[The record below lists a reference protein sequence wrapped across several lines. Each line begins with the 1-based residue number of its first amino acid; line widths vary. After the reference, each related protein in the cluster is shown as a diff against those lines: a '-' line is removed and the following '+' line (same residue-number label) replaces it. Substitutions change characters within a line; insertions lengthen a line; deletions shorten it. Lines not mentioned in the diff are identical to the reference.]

1 MRFPPT
7 PFVPIHAAVLT
18 GLLGWAL
25 APPVALAADPQGAIA
40 LGPTQAVAAGGP
52 NPPFAGPHSSPGS
65 TRNSIGPQASP
76 SPWAG
81 TVELYGLA
89 PLRTSG
95 TATVRGLSTDFDLDL
110 GQVLQPLTALASL
123 RGSVEYGRLGLLT
136 DLSYLSLQGAQGLS
150 RGGLTA
156 DQSFGPLDRKGA
168 SVAIGSKTIN
178 ASMGLVQG
186 VYDLALRYR
195 FGERESA
202 VARPGS
208 FTVIPYAGIRL
219 VNMQVALGLEG
230 QGSGSSITV
239 TGPNNT
245 FSLNRPAGS
254 FTRYGDLNFTVAQ
267 PLVGSQAM
275 LFLSP
280 RLRLFAR
287 GDIGGFGIDQ
297 PENLSWNAQAGF
309 GYAIGNSTQL
319 NLSWRLLHLGGNN
332 GSPQPSAFDVNEN
345 GIELGLKFFF

>member
-1 MRFPPT
+1 MALGSPPT
-7 PFVPIHAAVLT
+7 
-18 GLLGWAL
+18 
-25 APPVALAADPQGAIA
+25 LAADLLSGSFNSY
-40 LGPTQAVAAGGP
+40 GQAEGLSLP
-52 NPPFAGPHSSPGS
+52 NPPSAASSSLGAP
-65 TRNSIGPQASP
+65 RLP

-81 TVELYGLA
+81 TLELYGLA

-95 TATVRGLSTDFDLDL
+95 TATVRGLGTDFDLDL
-110 GQVLQPLTALASL
+110 GQVLRPLTALASL

-136 DLSYLSLQGAQGLS
+136 DLSYLSLQGAQGVS
-150 RGGLTA
+150 RGGLNA
-156 DQSFGPLDRKGA
+156 DGSFGPLGRKSA
-168 SVAIGSKTIN
+168 SVAIGSTSIN

-202 VARPGS
+202 GARPGS

-219 VNMQVALGLEG
+219 INVHYDLGLEG

-239 TGPNNT
+239 TGPNNS
-245 FSLNRPAGS
+245 FSLNRPASS
-254 FTRYGDLNFTVAQ
+254 FTRYGELSSTVAQ

-287 GDIGGFGIDQ
+287 GDIGGFGLDQ
-297 PENLSWNAQAGF
+297 PENLSWNAQAGL

-319 NLSWRLLHLGGNN
+319 NLSWRLFHLGGSN
-332 GSPQPSAFDVNEN
+332 GAPQPNAFDVNEN
-345 GIELGLKFFF
+345 GIEAGVKFFF

>member
-7 PFVPIHAAVLT
+7 SIVTIHAAVLT
-18 GLLGWAL
+18 GLLGVPMAM
-25 APPVALAADPQGAIA
+25 APPVALAADP
-40 LGPTQAVAAGGP
+40 LGRDPMGPAHVEASAGP
-52 NPPFAGPHSSPGS
+52 NPPSAGPNSSANS
-65 TRNSIGPQASP
+65 TGPQVSP

-95 TATVRGLSTDFDLDL
+95 SATIRGLSTDFDLDL
-110 GQVLQPLTALASL
+110 GQVLRPLTALASL

-136 DLSYLSLQGAQGLS
+136 DLSYLSLQGAQGVS
-150 RGGLTA
+150 RGGLNA
-156 DQSFGPLDRKGA
+156 GGSFGPLGRKSA
-168 SVAIGSKTIN
+168 SVAIGSTSIN

-186 VYDLALRYR
+186 IYDLALRYR
-195 FGERESA
+195 FGERETA

-208 FTVIPYAGIRL
+208 FTVIPYAGVRL
-219 VNMQVALGLEG
+219 VNVQYDLGLDG
-230 QGSGSSITV
+230 QGSASSITV
-239 TGPNNT
+239 SGPNNS

-254 FTRYGDLNFTVAQ
+254 FTRYGELNSTVAQ
-267 PLVGSQAM
+267 PLLGSQAM

-297 PENLSWNAQAGF
+297 PDNLSWNAQAGL

-319 NLSWRLLHLGGNN
+319 NLSWRLLHLGGSN
-332 GSPQPSAFDVNEN
+332 GAPQPNAFDINEN
-345 GIELGLKFFF
+345 GIEAGVKVFF

>member
-1 MRFPPT
+1 MPFPPT
-7 PFVPIHAAVLT
+7 PILTIHAAVLM
-18 GLLGWAL
+18 GLLGVGV
-25 APPVALAADPQGAIA
+25 APPVALAGDPQGGIA
-40 LGPTQAVAAGGP
+40 MVPFQAEGPGGPTPLASGP
-52 NPPFAGPHSSPGS
+52 DTSGNSPG
-65 TRNSIGPQASP
+65 RQASP

-95 TATVRGLSTDFDLDL
+95 TATVRGLSTDFELDL
-110 GQVLQPLTALASL
+110 GQVLKPLSALASL

-150 RGGLTA
+150 RGGLNA
-156 DQSFGPLDRKGA
+156 DQSFGPLGRKSA
-168 SVAIGSKTIN
+168 SLAIGSKTIN

-186 VYDLALRYR
+186 IYDLALRYR

-208 FTVIPYAGIRL
+208 LTVIPYAGIRL
-219 VNMQVALGLEG
+219 VNVQYDLGLEG

-239 TGPNNT
+239 TGPNNS

-254 FTRYGDLNFTVAQ
+254 FIRYGELSSTVAQ
-267 PLVGSQAM
+267 PLLGSQAM

-297 PENLSWNAQAGF
+297 PQNLSWNAQAGV

-319 NLSWRLLHLGGNN
+319 NLSWRLLHLGGSN
-332 GSPQPSAFDVNEN
+332 GAPQPNAFAVNEN
-345 GIELGLKFFF
+345 GIEMGVKAFF

>member
-1 MRFPPT
+1 M
-7 PFVPIHAAVLT
+7 IHAAVLT
-18 GLLGWAL
+18 GLVGSAL
-25 APPVALAADPQGAIA
+25 ATPAARAAAPQGGQAPGSAQAGEPGKPSPPAADR
-40 LGPTQAVAAGGP
+40 T
-52 NPPFAGPHSSPGS
+52 SPG
-65 TRNSIGPQASP
+65 PPESP

-81 TVELYGLA
+81 TLELYGLA

-136 DLSYLSLQGAQGLS
+136 DLSYLSLQAAQGVS
-150 RGGLTA
+150 RGGLNA
-156 DQSFGPLDRKGA
+156 DGSFGPLGRKSA
-168 SVAIGSKTIN
+168 SVAIGSTSIN

-219 VNMQVALGLEG
+219 VNVQYDLGLEG

-239 TGPNNT
+239 TGPNNS

-254 FTRYGDLNFTVAQ
+254 FTRYGELSSTVAQ
-267 PLVGSQAM
+267 PLLGSQAM

-297 PENLSWNAQAGF
+297 PENLSWNAQAGL

-319 NLSWRLLHLGGNN
+319 NLSWRLLHLGGSS
-332 GSPQPSAFDVNEN
+332 GAPQQNAFDVNEN
-345 GIELGLKFFF
+345 GIEAGVKFFF

>member
-1 MRFPPT
+1 MRFSPT
-7 PFVPIHAAVLT
+7 PILKIHAAVLT

-25 APPVALAADPQGAIA
+25 EPPVALAADPQGGIA
-40 LGPTQAVAAGGP
+40 MGPVQAEGPGGP
-52 NPPFAGPHSSPGS
+52 NPLASGPDTSGKSP
-65 TRNSIGPQASP
+65 GPQASP

-81 TVELYGLA
+81 TVELFALA

-136 DLSYLSLQGAQGLS
+136 DLSYLSLQGAQGVS
-150 RGGLTA
+150 RGGLNA
-156 DQSFGPLDRKGA
+156 DGSFGPLGRKSA
-168 SVAIGSKTIN
+168 SVAIGSTSIN

-195 FGERESA
+195 FGERETA

-208 FTVIPYAGIRL
+208 FSVIPYAGVRL
-219 VNMQVALGLEG
+219 VSVQYNLGLEG
-230 QGSGSSITV
+230 QGSGSSLTV
-239 TGPNNT
+239 SGPNNS

-254 FTRYGDLNFTVAQ
+254 FTRYGELSSTVAQ
-267 PLVGSQAM
+267 PLLGSQAM

-280 RLRLFAR
+280 RLRLFVR

-319 NLSWRLLHLGGNN
+319 NLSWRLLHLGGSN
-332 GSPQPSAFDVNEN
+332 GAPQPNSFDVNEN
-345 GIELGLKFFF
+345 GIEAGVKFFF

>member
-1 MRFPPT
+1 VRLPFPLLLRSK
-7 PFVPIHAAVLT
+7 AAVLT
-18 GLLGWAL
+18 GLLGL
-25 APPVALAADPQGAIA
+25 AIASPASIAADL
-40 LGPTQAVAAGGP
+40 LGGSGNSPSQVEGPSLP
-52 NPPFAGPHSSPGS
+52 NPPSVATSSTGAPRVS
-65 TRNSIGPQASP
+65 

-95 TATVRGLSTDFDLDL
+95 TATIRGLSTDFDLDL
-110 GQVLQPLTALASL
+110 GQVLQPLSAFASL
-123 RGSVEYGRLGLLT
+123 RGSVEYGRLGLLS

-150 RGGLTA
+150 RGGLNA
-156 DQSFGPLDRKGA
+156 DQSFGPLGRKSA
-168 SVAIGSKTIN
+168 SLAIGSTTIN
-178 ASMGLVQG
+178 GSMGLVQG

-219 VNMQVALGLEG
+219 VNLQVDLGLEG
-230 QGSGSSITV
+230 QGAGSSITV
-239 TGPNNT
+239 TGPNNSFT
-245 FSLNRPAGS
+245 LNRPAGS
-254 FTRYGDLNFTVAQ
+254 FTRYGELNSTVAQ
-267 PLVGSQAM
+267 PLLGTQAM

-297 PENLSWNAQAGF
+297 PENLSWNAQAGL

-319 NLSWRLLHLGGNN
+319 NLSWRMLHLGGSN
-332 GSPQPSAFDVNEN
+332 GAPQQNAFDVNEN
-345 GIELGLKFFF
+345 GIEMGVKFFF

>member
-7 PFVPIHAAVLT
+7 PIFTTRVFVLAGFLGLT
-18 GLLGWAL
+18 M
-25 APPVALAADPQGAIA
+25 APPGALAADPQGGISMGQVPAEA
-40 LGPTQAVAAGGP
+40 PGGP
-52 NPPFAGPHSSPGS
+52 NSPSAGPNRSPTS
-65 TRNSIGPQASP
+65 PGPQATP

-89 PLRTSG
+89 PLSTNG
-95 TATVRGLSTDFDLDL
+95 TATIRGLSTDFDLDL

-123 RGSVEYGRLGLLT
+123 RGSVEYGRLGLLS
-136 DLSYLSLQGAQGLS
+136 DLSYLSLQGAQGVS
-150 RGGLTA
+150 RGGLNA
-156 DQSFGPLDRKGA
+156 DGSFGPLGRKSA
-168 SVAIGSKTIN
+168 SLAIGSTSIN

-195 FGERESA
+195 FGERETA

-208 FTVIPYAGIRL
+208 FSVIPYAGVRL
-219 VNMQVALGLEG
+219 VSVQYNLGLEG

-239 TGPNNT
+239 SGPNNS

-254 FTRYGDLNFTVAQ
+254 FTRYGELSSTVAQ
-267 PLVGSQAM
+267 PLLGSQAM

-319 NLSWRLLHLGGNN
+319 NLSWRLLHLGGSN
-332 GSPQPSAFDVNEN
+332 GAPQPNSFDVNEN
-345 GIELGLKFFF
+345 GIEAGVKFFF

>member
-1 MRFPPT
+1 M
-7 PFVPIHAAVLT
+7 IHAAVLT
-18 GLLGWAL
+18 GLVGSAL
-25 APPVALAADPQGAIA
+25 ATPAARAVAPQG
-40 LGPTQAVAAGGP
+40 GQAPGSAQAGEPGKPSPPAA
-52 NPPFAGPHSSPGS
+52 NRTSPG
-65 TRNSIGPQASP
+65 PPESP

-81 TVELYGLA
+81 TLELYGLA

-95 TATVRGLSTDFDLDL
+95 TATIRGLSTDFDLDL

-136 DLSYLSLQGAQGLS
+136 DLSYLSLQAAQGVS
-150 RGGLTA
+150 QGGLNA
-156 DQSFGPLDRKGA
+156 DGSFGPLGRKSA
-168 SVAIGSKTIN
+168 SVAIGSTSIN

-219 VNMQVALGLEG
+219 VNVQYDLGLEG

-239 TGPNNT
+239 TGPNNS
-245 FSLNRPAGS
+245 FGLNRPAGS
-254 FTRYGDLNFTVAQ
+254 FTRYGELSSTVAQ

-297 PENLSWNAQAGF
+297 PENLTWNAQAGL

-319 NLSWRLLHLGGNN
+319 NLSWRLLHLGGSS
-332 GSPQPSAFDVNEN
+332 GAPQQNAFDVNEN
-345 GIELGLKFFF
+345 GIEAGVKFFF

>member
-1 MRFPPT
+1 M
-7 PFVPIHAAVLT
+7 IHAAVLT
-18 GLLGWAL
+18 GLVGSAL
-25 APPVALAADPQGAIA
+25 ATPAARAAAPQGGQAPGSAQAGEPGKPSPPAADR
-40 LGPTQAVAAGGP
+40 T
-52 NPPFAGPHSSPGS
+52 SPG
-65 TRNSIGPQASP
+65 PPESP

-81 TVELYGLA
+81 TLERYGLA

-136 DLSYLSLQGAQGLS
+136 DLSYLSLQAAQGVS
-150 RGGLTA
+150 RGGLNA
-156 DQSFGPLDRKGA
+156 DGSFGPLGRKSA
-168 SVAIGSKTIN
+168 SVAIGSTSIN

-219 VNMQVALGLEG
+219 VNVQYDLGLEG

-239 TGPNNT
+239 TGPNNS

-254 FTRYGDLNFTVAQ
+254 FTRYGELSSTVAQ

-297 PENLSWNAQAGF
+297 PENLSWNAQAGL

-319 NLSWRLLHLGGNN
+319 NLSWRLLHLGGSS
-332 GSPQPSAFDVNEN
+332 GAPQQNAFDVNEN
-345 GIELGLKFFF
+345 GIEAGVKFFF

>member
-1 MRFPPT
+1 MRVPPT
-7 PFVPIHAAVLT
+7 PIVAIHAAVLT
-18 GLLGWAL
+18 GLLGVAM
-25 APPVALAADPQGAIA
+25 APPVALAADPQGGKVI
-40 LGPTQAVAAGGP
+40 GQAQAEAPGGP
-52 NPPFAGPHSSPGS
+52 NRLSTGPDTSGKSTGS
-65 TRNSIGPQASP
+65 QAPP

-123 RGSVEYGRLGLLT
+123 RGSVEYGRLGLLS
-136 DLSYLSLQGAQGLS
+136 DLSYLSLQGAQGVS
-150 RGGLTA
+150 RGGLNA
-156 DQSFGPLDRKGA
+156 DQSFGPLGRKSA
-168 SVAIGSKTIN
+168 SLAIGSKTIN

-186 VYDLALRYR
+186 IYDLALRYR
-195 FGERESA
+195 FGERETA

-219 VNMQVALGLEG
+219 VNVQYNLGLEG

-239 TGPNNT
+239 TGPTNS

-254 FTRYGDLNFTVAQ
+254 FTRYGELSSTVAQ
-267 PLVGSQAM
+267 PLLGSQAM

-280 RLRLFAR
+280 RLRLFVR

-319 NLSWRLLHLGGNN
+319 NLSWRLLHLGGSN
-332 GSPQPSAFDVNEN
+332 GAPQPNSFDVNEN
-345 GIELGLKFFF
+345 GIEAGVKFFF

>member
-1 MRFPPT
+1 MRVPPT
-7 PFVPIHAAVLT
+7 PIVAIHAAVLT
-18 GLLGWAL
+18 GLLVVAM
-25 APPVALAADPQGAIA
+25 APPVALAADPQAGKVI
-40 LGPTQAVAAGGP
+40 GQAQAEAPGGP
-52 NPPFAGPHSSPGS
+52 NRLSTGPDTSGKS
-65 TRNSIGPQASP
+65 TGFLAPP

-123 RGSVEYGRLGLLT
+123 RGSVEYGRLGLLS
-136 DLSYLSLQGAQGLS
+136 DLSYLSLQGAQGVS
-150 RGGLTA
+150 RGGLNA
-156 DQSFGPLDRKGA
+156 DQSFGPLGRKSA
-168 SVAIGSKTIN
+168 SLAIGAKTIN

-186 VYDLALRYR
+186 IYDLALRYR
-195 FGERESA
+195 FGERETA

-219 VNMQVALGLEG
+219 VNVQYNLGLEG

-239 TGPNNT
+239 TGPTNS

-254 FTRYGDLNFTVAQ
+254 FTRYGELSSTVAQ
-267 PLVGSQAM
+267 PLLGSQAM

-297 PENLSWNAQAGF
+297 PENLSWNAQAGL

-319 NLSWRLLHLGGNN
+319 NLSWRLLHLGGSN
-332 GSPQPSAFDVNEN
+332 GAPQPNAFSVNEN
-345 GIELGLKFFF
+345 GIEAGVKFFF

>member
-7 PFVPIHAAVLT
+7 PIVMIRAAVLT
-18 GLLGWAL
+18 GLVGL
-25 APPVALAADPQGAIA
+25 AMATPVARAAAPQGGQAPGSA
-40 LGPTQAVAAGGP
+40 QAVGPGKP
-52 NPPFAGPHSSPGS
+52 NPPASNRTSPVS
-65 TRNSIGPQASP
+65 PESP

-95 TATVRGLSTDFDLDL
+95 TATVRGLGTDFDLDL

-136 DLSYLSLQGAQGLS
+136 DLSYLSLQGAQGVS
-150 RGGLTA
+150 RGGLNA
-156 DQSFGPLDRKGA
+156 DGSFGPLGRKSA
-168 SVAIGSKTIN
+168 SVAIGTTSIN

-195 FGERESA
+195 FGERETA

-208 FTVIPYAGIRL
+208 FSVIPYAGIRL
-219 VNMQVALGLEG
+219 VNVQYNLGLEG

-239 TGPNNT
+239 TGPNNS

-254 FTRYGDLNFTVAQ
+254 FTRYGELSSTVAQ
-267 PLVGSQAM
+267 PLLGSQAM

-297 PENLSWNAQAGF
+297 PENLSWNAQAGV

-319 NLSWRLLHLGGNN
+319 NLSWRLLHLGGSN
-332 GSPQPSAFDVNEN
+332 GAPQPNAFAVNEN
-345 GIELGLKFFF
+345 GIEAGVKFFF